1 MTMAEESMAK
11 SLRKIAN
18 VLESEEVQPRILRE
32 VEILIRKFPTAG
44 MLTCPEDKLTNHQVS
59 TRDLGG
65 DSWVPELQ
73 GLEVKC
79 YGEQKAVCYW
89 RQALVLVQVQGEP
102 PVLGCWSDKWKGSE
116 VLESQKLSKPLCR
129 ISLLC
134 KTLISP
140 PCTVCWDQNFDWYQE
155 LFSSRPN
162 FPIETTKKL
171 AKVLRR
177 ESGNKRLFPDSP
189 SGPSPSNL
197 SPLL

>member
-73 GLEVKC
+73 G
-79 YGEQKAVCYW
+79 QKAVCYW

-177 ESGNKRLFPDSP
+177 ESGNKRPFPDSP

>member
-18 VLESEEVQPRILRE
+18 VLESEAVQPRILRE

-65 DSWVPELQ
+65 DSWVTELQ

-79 YGEQKAVCYW
+79 YGEQNAVCYW

-102 PVLGCWSDKWKGSE
+102 LVLVGSE
-116 VLESQKLSKPLCR
+116 HKLK
-129 ISLLC
+129 
-134 KTLISP
+134 
-140 PCTVCWDQNFDWYQE
+140 F
-155 LFSSRPN
+155 
-162 FPIETTKKL
+162 
-171 AKVLRR
+171 
-177 ESGNKRLFPDSP
+177 
-189 SGPSPSNL
+189 
-197 SPLL
+197 

>member
-73 GLEVKC
+73 G
-79 YGEQKAVCYW
+79 QKAVCYW
-89 RQALVLVQVQGEP
+89 RQALILVQVQGEP

-140 PCTVCWDQNFDWYQE
+140 LCTVCWDQNFDWYQE

-177 ESGNKRLFPDSP
+177 ESGNKRPFPDSP
-189 SGPSPSNL
+189 SGPSHSNL

>member
-73 GLEVKC
+73 GLEVNC
-79 YGEQKAVCYW
+79 SGEQKAVCYW
-89 RQALVLVQVQGEP
+89 MQALVLVQVQGEP
-102 PVLGCWSDKWKGSE
+102 LVLVGSE
-116 VLESQKLSKPLCR
+116 HKLK
-129 ISLLC
+129 
-134 KTLISP
+134 
-140 PCTVCWDQNFDWYQE
+140 F
-155 LFSSRPN
+155 
-162 FPIETTKKL
+162 
-171 AKVLRR
+171 
-177 ESGNKRLFPDSP
+177 
-189 SGPSPSNL
+189 
-197 SPLL
+197 